1 MMLHDA
7 VSRHTSSTLFPS
19 RDPRY
24 RPHDDVSGSTA
35 GNRGMVWNRIISVVV
50 IVYAIDPTSLGEEKF
65 LVISW
70 AVQSPSGRFCL
81 GNYYS

>member
-1 MMLHDA
+1 
-7 VSRHTSSTLFPS
+7 
-19 RDPRY
+19 
-24 RPHDDVSGSTA
+24 
-35 GNRGMVWNRIISVVV
+35 MVWNRIISVVV